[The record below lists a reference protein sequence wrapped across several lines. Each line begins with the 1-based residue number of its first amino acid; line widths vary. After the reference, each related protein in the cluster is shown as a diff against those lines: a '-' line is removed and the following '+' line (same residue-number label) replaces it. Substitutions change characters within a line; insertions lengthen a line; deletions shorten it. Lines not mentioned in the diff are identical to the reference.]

1 MGKMSSI
8 KINKIIETIFIIIFI
23 IIIPLIYTRK
33 TPDNQIVIRFILLS
47 ISLLFFLLLLY
58 LKSIKNKKLLIKDY
72 SFYFFLLLIIYT
84 IISGIGLFYT
94 VNLTD
99 GIFSFSKI
107 ILFGILI
114 ILMFLNFD
122 DPILLINK
130 LTKAFT
136 VLGFLI
142 IIIGIYQ
149 LIDLSISE
157 SISHNNLYKIT
168 ATFGHKN
175 IFAQILLL
183 CFPFSIYVLFE
194 RRFLWKLVSVFNIL
208 SIVILLTVLMTR
220 SVWVAGVLA
229 FIITSVIGIFTFKSN
244 YINLKKLGLFIVPL
258 IILILATAI
267 LYSEFDQSSAFKKQ
281 ITKTFKFN
289 YGSTKDRITLWEKS
303 LELAKEKP
311 LLGYGVGSWK
321 INILKYGNQN
331 LKSEDNLTFYQRPH
345 NDFIWIL
352 CEQGIIAL
360 ICYLSIFIIS
370 IYTAIKLLKSDIKKK
385 IKIYVLLMIYALVS
399 YLIFSFFSFPMD
411 RIEFIVFISFI
422 FASLISLSNNLIINK
437 KSVIQIDTKYLAI
450 SISVI
455 LFLTILLGLNRLNS
469 EIHLKKAYQARAKND
484 WNTLISEIDKSG
496 KTIYKIDPFST
507 PLSWYRGLANF
518 NLGNYTEACSDFN
531 DAYKINPY
539 HIHVLNNLATCKGI
553 ANEYDSAL
561 SLYKQALKIAPNF
574 EDAIYN
580 ICGIY
585 QKLNDID
592 NAISYLRKVKN
603 PKNKARYNKVI
614 LILVKQKLYA
624 LAKINQEEKI
634 KIYIQSLSE
643 DNKKIIEIFH
653 ESVKNNYSIEQQ
665 VLINTQ
671 KE

>member
-1 MGKMSSI
+1 
-8 KINKIIETIFIIIFI
+8 
-23 IIIPLIYTRK
+23 
-33 TPDNQIVIRFILLS
+33 
-47 ISLLFFLLLLY
+47 
-58 LKSIKNKKLLIKDY
+58 
-72 SFYFFLLLIIYT
+72 
-84 IISGIGLFYT
+84 
-94 VNLTD
+94 
-99 GIFSFSKI
+99 
-107 ILFGILI
+107 
-114 ILMFLNFD
+114 
-122 DPILLINK
+122 
-130 LTKAFT
+130 
-136 VLGFLI
+136 
-142 IIIGIYQ
+142 
-149 LIDLSISE
+149 
-157 SISHNNLYKIT
+157 
-168 ATFGHKN
+168 
-175 IFAQILLL
+175 
-183 CFPFSIYVLFE
+183 
-194 RRFLWKLVSVFNIL
+194 
-208 SIVILLTVLMTR
+208 MTR

-267 LYSEFDQSSAFKKQ
+267 LYSKFDQSSAFKKQ

-289 YGSTKDRITLWEKS
+289 YGSTKDRIILWEKS

-311 LLGYGVGSWK
+311 LLGHGVGSWK
-321 INILKYGNQN
+321 VDILKYGNQN

-345 NDFIWIL
+345 NDFLWIL
-352 CEQGIIAL
+352 CEQGIISL
-360 ICYLSIFIIS
+360 ICYLSIFLVS
-370 IYTAIKLLKSDIKKK
+370 IYSAIKLLKSDIKKE

-411 RIEFIVFISFI
+411 RIEFIVFLSFI
-422 FASLISLSNNLIINK
+422 FVSLISLSNSLIINK
-437 KSVIQIDTKYLAI
+437 KSVIQIDTKYLTI
-450 SISVI
+450 PISVI
-455 LFLTILLGLNRLNS
+455 LLLTILLGLNRLSS
-469 EIHLKKAYQARAKND
+469 EIYLKKAYQARAKND

-507 PLSWYRGLANF
+507 PLFWYRGLANF

-531 DAYKINPY
+531 DAYIINPY

-585 QKLNDID
+585 QQLNDID

-603 PKNKARYNKVI
+603 PKNKARYNKII
-614 LILVKQKLYA
+614 LILIKQKLNAIY
-624 LAKINQEEKI
+624 KINQEEKI
-634 KIYIQSLSE
+634 KIYIHSILE
-643 DNKKIIEIFH
+643 NNKAIIEMFH
-653 ESVKNNYSIEQQ
+653 DSIKNNYSIEKQ